1 MNRKPNTTKSTKRET
16 TEAPVDVAADAWES
30 VADEVDAA
38 PEAPPLPP
46 GIDVLHVSTT
56 VTHLASTWSS
66 SETHAELM
74 ALPRAKYDPADLA
87 ALPRLASALVYAK
100 TRQIDVAS
108 VTTTARL
115 SPEVADAARTTRQRM
130 LRAAEYHLD
139 DDAVVATRIASIREG
154 SGWNDTAVD
163 LRRLAA
169 LYTENVERFPAQ
181 SDRHYFPGD
190 AAKALELAAAIF
202 SAVAPEEPQKAWSV
216 RVAKL
221 WSLMEK
227 RYAPVRAAVTFV
239 TGSEAPALTQLRRPA
254 QASEKAEGEKAKE
267 TEKPASEKGGEK
279 PAEEKASG
287 ETKPAGGDANA
298 IA

>member
-1 MNRKPNTTKSTKRET
+1 MNRKPNTTKTTAYET

-30 VADEVDAA
+30 VAEEVDAA
-38 PEAPPLPP
+38 PEAAPLPP
-46 GIDVLHVSTT
+46 GIDVLYVSTT

-66 SETHAELM
+66 GETQAGLM
-74 ALPRAKYDPADLA
+74 TLPRSKYDPADLA

-100 TRQIDVAS
+100 TQQIDVAS
-108 VTTTARL
+108 VATTARL
-115 SPEVADAARTTRQRM
+115 SPEVAESARTTRQRM

-139 DDAVVATRIASIREG
+139 DDAQVAARIASIREG
-154 SGWNDTAVD
+154 YGWNDTAVD

-190 AAKALELAAAIF
+190 AAKALGLAAAIF
-202 SAVAPEEPQKAWSV
+202 SAAPPEEPQRAWSA

-221 WSLMEK
+221 WSLMEQ

-239 TGSEAPALTQLRRPA
+239 TGSEAPALTQLRRPT
-254 QASEKAEGEKAKE
+254 QASEKPAGEKKE
-267 TEKPASEKGGEK
+267 GEK
-279 PAEEKASG
+279 PAE
-287 ETKPAGGDANA
+287 TKPATEKPAETKAGGEKPSGGDANA